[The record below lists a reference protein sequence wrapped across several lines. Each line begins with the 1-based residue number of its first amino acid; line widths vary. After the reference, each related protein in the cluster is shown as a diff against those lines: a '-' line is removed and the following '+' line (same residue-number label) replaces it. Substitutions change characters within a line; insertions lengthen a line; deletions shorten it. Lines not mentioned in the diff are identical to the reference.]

1 MDAMRYV
8 VRWFIRF
15 IVLWL
20 VDAIALMVAAAI
32 LPGISFQVSDWGS
45 YLVAAAAAAFTLGI
59 VNLLL
64 RPLILLLALPLGVL
78 VTVIIGF
85 FANAI
90 ALLIVA
96 WLMPALQIDGLLA
109 AFLGG
114 LVLAAVN
121 TVVTGVL
128 GVNDEDSFYS
138 GVVERLAK
146 RDVFQGAAEPG
157 RGLVMLEIDGLS
169 FHHMQK
175 ALAENMLPSL
185 KKLQDEEGYVLTRVD
200 CGLPSQTS
208 ACQAGIMFGDNSD
221 IPAFRWYDK
230 DRQKLFVSGSDAA
243 EINARYAKGNGLMR
257 GGSSINNMLNGDAE
271 KATLTMATLRSGTPE
286 EKKRPARDIYLLAV
300 NPYFLMR
307 TIVLMLGDAILEVFQ
322 YTKARMRD
330 VEPRMNRLH
339 KGYPLLRAAC
349 TVFMR
354 DVAAYLATLDI
365 VRGSPSI
372 YVTWPGYDEVA
383 HHSGPWSSDAF
394 GALKRYDQV
403 IRHFHRFIRDKAP
416 RPYDLILLS
425 DHGQSFGATFK
436 QRYGV
441 SLKEFIE
448 QQLPA
453 GTTVSEHIGGDTGI
467 TSLAAVSGELDNVQ
481 QQGVSGRVGG
491 AVVKQGQKAAERA
504 VKESEG
510 PAEPEAAASVVAY
523 GSGNLAQVYFD
534 LHPRRITLD
543 ELEAAFPGMVAA
555 LVAHEGIGVVAGYLD
570 ADTPVVLGKGGKR
583 NLHTGEVTGVDPL
596 LPYGDVALRA
606 WQVGRVMDFPHAGD
620 LMVISTVY
628 PDGTVAA
635 LEELIGNHGGMG
647 GEQTDAFLFHPG
659 DMEVPET
666 RNSIDVFG
674 ILNARRGLPVAETPA
689 QAVVA
694 AEKVAAWAPANLA
707 KGVFHQPSRWVGR
720 ALRALV
726 LDRSAYT
733 EVADDSYMTG
743 PAC

>member
-1 MDAMRYV
+1 MDAIRYV

-15 IVLWL
+15 IVVWL
-20 VDAIALMVAAAI
+20 VDAVALMIAAAI
-32 LPGISFQVSDWGS
+32 LPGMSIQVPDWGS
-45 YLVAAAAAAFTLGI
+45 YLVAAAAVAFTLGI

-85 FANAI
+85 FANAF

-96 WLMPALQIDGLLA
+96 RLMPALQIDGLLA

-121 TVVTGVL
+121 TVVTGVV
-128 GVNDEDSFYS
+128 GVNDEDSFYN

-146 RDVFQGAAEPG
+146 RDTFQGAAEPG

-175 ALAENMLPSL
+175 ALAEDMLPTL
-185 KKLQDEEGYVLTRVD
+185 KQMRDEEDYVLTRVD

-208 ACQAGIMFGDNSD
+208 ACQAGIMFGDNYD

-230 DRQKLFVSGSDAA
+230 DRQKLLVSGSDAA
-243 EINARYAKGNGLMR
+243 EINARYATGNGLMR

-271 KATLTMATLRSGTPE
+271 KSTLTMATLRSGTSE
-286 EKKRPARDIYLLAV
+286 EQQRRARDIYLLAV

-330 VEPRMNRLH
+330 VQPRMDRLH

-354 DVAAYLATLDI
+354 DVAAYLAALDI

-394 GALKRYDQV
+394 GTLKRYDQV
-403 IRHFHRFIRDKAP
+403 IRHIRRFIRDKAP

-467 TSLAAVSGELDNVQ
+467 TSLAAVLRRTGQRPAAGHGRPGGRRRGQAGATGSRAGREGERRRSRA
-481 QQGVSGRVGG
+481 GGGPGRRLRQRQPGPG
-491 AVVKQGQKAAERA
+491 LLQPLPAAHRA
-504 VKESEG
+504 
-510 PAEPEAAASVVAY
+510 
-523 GSGNLAQVYFD
+523 
-534 LHPRRITLD
+534 RR
-543 ELEAAFPGMVAA
+543 
-555 LVAHEGIGVVAGYLD
+555 
-570 ADTPVVLGKGGKR
+570 
-583 NLHTGEVTGVDPL
+583 
-596 LPYGDVALRA
+596 
-606 WQVGRVMDFPHAGD
+606 AGD
-620 LMVISTVY
+620 GLSR
-628 PDGTVAA
+628 
-635 LEELIGNHGGMG
+635 HG
-647 GEQTDAFLFHPG
+647 
-659 DMEVPET
+659 
-666 RNSIDVFG
+666 
-674 ILNARRGLPVAETPA
+674 
-689 QAVVA
+689 
-694 AEKVAAWAPANLA
+694 
-707 KGVFHQPSRWVGR
+707 
-720 ALRALV
+720 
-726 LDRSAYT
+726 
-733 EVADDSYMTG
+733 
-743 PAC
+743 

>member
-1 MDAMRYV
+1 MDAIRYV

-15 IVLWL
+15 VVLWL
-20 VDAIALMVAAAI
+20 VDAISLMVVAAI
-32 LPGISFQVSDWGS
+32 LPGMSFQVPNWGA
-45 YLVAAAAAAFTLGI
+45 YLVAAAAAAFALGI

-64 RPLILLLALPLGVL
+64 RPLILLLALPLGL
-78 VTVIIGF
+78 VATLIVGF
-85 FANAI
+85 LANAF
-90 ALLIVA
+90 ALLITA
-96 WLMPALQIDGLLA
+96 RLMPTLQVDGLLA

-121 TVVTGVL
+121 TVLTGIL
-128 GVNDEDSFYS
+128 SMNDEDSFYS

-169 FHHMQK
+169 FHHMKK
-175 ALAENMLPSL
+175 ALAENMLPTL
-185 KKLQDEEGYVLTRVD
+185 NRLQDEEGYVLTRVD

-208 ACQAGIMFGDNSD
+208 ACQAGIMFGDNYD

-230 DRQKLFVSGSDAA
+230 DRQKLFVSGGDAA
-243 EINARYAKGNGLMR
+243 EINTRYAKGHGLMR
-257 GGSSINNMLNGDAE
+257 GGSSINNMLDGDAE
-271 KATLTMATLRSGTPE
+271 KAILTMADLKGGTPDE
-286 EKKRPARDIYLLAV
+286 RQRRARDIYLLAV

-307 TIVLMLGDAILEVFQ
+307 TIVLMLGDALLEVFQ
-322 YTKARMRD
+322 YTKARMQN
-330 VEPRMNRLH
+330 VQPRLNRLH
-339 KGYPLLRAAC
+339 HAYPLLRAAC
-349 TVFMR
+349 TVLMR
-354 DVAAYLATLDI
+354 DVAAYGAALDI

-372 YVTWPGYDEVA
+372 YVTYPGYDEVA
-383 HHSGPWSSDAF
+383 HHSGPSSSDAF
-394 GALKRYDQV
+394 GVLKRYDQV
-403 IRHFHRFIRDKAP
+403 IRHVLRYIRNKAP
-416 RPYDLILLS
+416 RPYDLIILS

-453 GTTVSEHIGGDTGI
+453 GTTVSEHMGGDTGI

-481 QQGVSGRVGG
+481 QQGVGGRVGG
-491 AVVKQGQKAAERA
+491 AVVKQGQQAAQRA

-510 PAEPEAAASVVAY
+510 EDGPETAQVVAY

-534 LHPRRITLD
+534 LYPRRIMLD
-543 ELEAAFPGMVAA
+543 ELEAAFPGMIDA

-570 ADTPVVLGKGGKR
+570 ADTPVVLGKGGRR
-583 NLHTGEVTGVDPL
+583 NLHTGEVSGVDPL

-620 LMVISTVY
+620 LMVVSTLY

-659 DMEVPET
+659 DMACPRPGT
-666 RNSIDVFG
+666 RSTCS
-674 ILNARRGLPVAETPA
+674 ASSTRG
-689 QAVVA
+689 
-694 AEKVAAWAPANLA
+694 
-707 KGVFHQPSRWVGR
+707 VGC
-720 ALRALV
+720 
-726 LDRSAYT
+726 RSPRHPY
-733 EVADDSYMTG
+733 SQ
-743 PAC
+743 